1 MERLMTDIEFRFSP
15 GLDLDAASQSFQAS
29 GRARVFNVLEP
40 ACADAL
46 HACLSRQVPWRLA
59 YNRGD
64 QALLVDPVAARGM
77 DAAQQQQ
84 LNQEIIGGARKGF
97 QYAYYSYP
105 MVTAYLNRDQPDL
118 LLHRLLEWLVSPAV
132 LETVRRV
139 TGIESLRKCDGQ
151 ATCYLP
157 GHFLTQHDDRGTGS
171 EGRRVGYVLNLTRE
185 WRPDWGGLLHFLSPD
200 GSQVEEAWVP
210 RFNSLAL
217 FRVPVMHAV
226 SYVSP
231 FAQHARF
238 AVTGWFRD
246 V

>member
-1 MERLMTDIEFRFSP
+1 MAAIEFRFSS
-15 GLDLDAASQSFQAS
+15 GLDLEAAAQGFQAS
-29 GRARVFNVLEP
+29 GRVRILDVLEHG
-40 ACADAL
+40 CAEAL
-46 HACLSRQVPWRLA
+46 HACLSKDVPWRLA

-64 QALLVDPVAARGM
+64 QALLLDPAVARGM
-77 DAAQQQQ
+77 DATQQQQ
-84 LNQEIIGGARKGF
+84 LNQEIVLGARKGF

-105 MVTAYLNRDQPDL
+105 MVTAYLNRDEPDL

-157 GHFLTQHDDRGTGS
+157 GHFLTQHDDAGTGT
-171 EGRRVGYVLNLTRE
+171 EGRRVAYVLNLTRD

-200 GSQVEEAWVP
+200 GSQVQDAWVP
-210 RFNSLAL
+210 RYNSLAL
-217 FRVPVMHAV
+217 FRVPVLHAV

-231 FAQHARF
+231 FAQRARF
-238 AVTGWFRD
+238 AITGWFRD
-246 V
+246 R

>member
-1 MERLMTDIEFRFSP
+1 MERCMAAIEFRFSP
-15 GLDLDAASQSFQAS
+15 DLDLAIAAQGFRTA
-29 GRARVFNVLEP
+29 GRVRVLDILEP
-40 ACADAL
+40 GGAEAL
-46 HACLSRQVPWRLA
+46 HACLSRDVPWRLA

-64 QALLVDPVAARGM
+64 QAMLVDPAAARGM
-77 DAAQQQQ
+77 GATQQQQ
-84 LNQEIIGGARKGF
+84 LNQEIIVGARKGF

-105 MVTAYLNRDQPDL
+105 MVTAYLNREEPDL
-118 LLHRLLEWLVSPAV
+118 LLHRLLEWLVSPVV
-132 LETVRRV
+132 LQNVRRI
-139 TGIESLRKCDGQ
+139 TGIASLRKCDGQ

-157 GHFLTQHDDRGTGS
+157 GHFLTQHDDGGTGS

-185 WRPDWGGLLHFLSPD
+185 WRPDWGGLLQFLSPD
-200 GSQVEEAWVP
+200 GSQVEDAWVP